1 MHKQISTRGEMKP
14 FASRNQSVKQL
25 SQIVSHITTEGYFQ
39 GFSLMVS
46 TVFCRPV
53 HSPQSTV
60 HSPQS
65 TVHSPQSTVHSP
77 HHTDEDSRVPPFIP
91 VSCFTNTHTNNLPIM
106 NIHWVEMTTYIDLR
120 RHVRVIENL

>member
-39 GFSLMVS
+39 GFSLMAS

-77 HHTDEDSRVPPFIP
+77 QSTVHSPQST
-91 VSCFTNTHTNNLPIM
+91 VSQSTVHSPQSTVHSPQSTPHRRRFTSTAIHSGFLLHQYTHQ
-106 NIHWVEMTTYIDLR
+106 
-120 RHVRVIENL
+120 